1 MEIVGLAGK
10 GGRPLA
16 LRRPPPLP
24 EHSEFALAL
33 PPFPEALHFLG
44 GQRFIRVN

>member
-1 MEIVGLAGK
+1 MEIVGLAGE

-16 LRRPPPLP
+16 LRRPPPWP
-24 EHSEFALAL
+24 EHSEFAQAL
-33 PPFPEALHFLG
+33 PPFGGALHFLG